1 MQKKKETK
9 KNSDTFNEINVS
21 QTLAI
26 FAKFIEFNLDPFGNA
41 KCFIQRLIIFLTIF
55 LTIFFPRLWKRLKPY
70 QC

>member
-41 KCFIQRLIIFLTIF
+41 KCFMQRLVLF